1 MTERPLSITTQIA
14 TPLQAAFNS
23 TASISANDAL
33 PVIESADEEPYTIK
47 CICDFSDDDGNTIY
61 CETCDTWQHI
71 ECFYP
76 GRVDDA
82 SREEFDHSCA
92 DCKPRPL
99 DRRHATERQRHQR
112 QNKAINDSGDKKT
125 KRPPS
130 KSHKKKSKPSD
141 LQVNGYHDHDAH
153 KNGSPQEHHA
163 HAKKAKGHRSN
174 QSVSSQL
181 KRSPPFNARPH
192 NHAHPPSPAH
202 TPPDLPNNFQVHG
215 YSENFLALYDQDHP
229 SRVSSSNSFASLP
242 VTNTLALWLQDPEKL
257 QEDAGVDKED
267 VFQFL
272 KVPTD
277 QLKWPDLHVERKE
290 TTINDTIIRWRQL
303 ITPTNLPQAGRIGEL
318 NGLLGF
324 QKDYCSNPENR
335 WPESAHPRPFV
346 FFHPRLPLFIDT
358 RQEGSI
364 CRYVRRSCRANTNL
378 ETFIA
383 LGNEYHFWL
392 TSERALAANEQITIP
407 WDFRF
412 LAQHRSRYL
421 HLLNLSDDDG
431 TPFDGAEITHEEYD
445 QLTQTIDMVL
455 SDHGGCACDLGSDC
469 AFARFHRNFHG
480 RSHTQSNG
488 VKSRK
493 GRKPK
498 QNHISPTSTGH
509 ATNSRAASEGQQEQY
524 DDDDARSISG
534 SVRSKP
540 HSRDLTPSHGVG
552 ETNGILTEPSDREKR
567 KLAMLE
573 DSFRKMEQGQPPRKK
588 KRASDSSTMNISANT
603 TTPQCTPKPR
613 QRSVAPRMSIS
624 QPTTLNSNG
633 HRSRQYVDAST
644 SRRQSGSP
652 FSALSPTAA
661 LPSPEN
667 QASRTGST
675 AYRSRQAS
683 AAPKSTYSDAA
694 TQTEDVENAWWNDPK
709 PKHKRSVVPLSKRL
723 LKNRHKLQV
732 QLEVQTCQPAVI
744 SKDGEEDSV
753 RASPTASI
761 DLDLPMHEERYHLES
776 PTDAKGRN
784 PSISSSTPSVDIS
797 STSLDVAMTDAPPI
811 QVGTTIKPPP
821 PPWPGQLNAPFS
833 GTQPPF
839 AQKSSDLRVQMPP
852 APVFSVPNM
861 SGPFSGPVTP
871 SSGSG
876 SIAQSPLGTVHPTSV
891 FTLPSVNG
899 VGQHP
904 SPVKTTKKLSLSDYK
919 AARMKKSDTFSANK
933 VSSGSSPTVTA
944 AVLKPSL
951 STVEE
956 AKTQGILE
964 GSVIID
970 SPMIEN
976 LADPLGSGAG
986 ATSDP
991 ALTHNMSSEKSN
1003 GTL

>member
-23 TASISANDAL
+23 TPSISANDAL

-92 DCKPRPL
+92 DCKPRSL

-112 QNKAINDSGDKKT
+112 QNKAINDTGDKKT

-141 LQVNGYHDHDAH
+141 LQVNGYHDHDGH
-153 KNGSPQEHHA
+153 KNGSPQEHHT
-163 HAKKAKGHRSN
+163 HTKKAKGHRSN

-202 TPPDLPNNFQVHG
+202 TPPDLPNNFQVHTF
-215 YSENFLALYDQDHP
+215 SEIFLNLYDQDHP

-242 VTNTLALWLQDPEKL
+242 VTNALALWLKDPEQL
-257 QEDAGVDKED
+257 QGDAGVDKED
-267 VFQFL
+267 VFQYL

-277 QLKWPDLHVERKE
+277 QLKWPELRVESKE
-290 TTINDTIIRWRQL
+290 NTINDTTLRWRHL
-303 ITPTNLPQAGRIGEL
+303 ITPTHLPQAGRIGEL
-318 NGLLGF
+318 NGLIGF
-324 QKDYCSNPENR
+324 QKDYCEDDENR
-335 WPESAHPRPFV
+335 YKESVHPRPFV

-364 CRYVRRSCRANTNL
+364 CRYVRRSCQPNTNL

-392 TSERALAANEQITIP
+392 TSERPLAANEQITIP

-412 LAQHRSRYL
+412 PGQYRSRYL
-421 HLLNLSDDDG
+421 HLLNLNDDDG
-431 TPFDGAEITHEEYD
+431 APFDGADINEEEYTLLTSTT
-445 QLTQTIDMVL
+445 QLVL
-455 SDHGGCACDLGSDC
+455 SDHGGCACDLDNDC
-469 AFARFHRNFHG
+469 AFARFHRNHHG
-480 RSHTQSNG
+480 RSQTQTNG
-488 VKSRK
+488 VRSKK

-498 QNHISPTSTGH
+498 QNHVSPTSTGH

-524 DDDDARSISG
+524 DDDDDGRSASD
-534 SVRSKP
+534 SARSKP
-540 HSRDLTPSHGVG
+540 HSRDLTPSQGVG

-573 DSFRKMEQGQPPRKK
+573 DTFRKMEQGQPPRKK
-588 KRASDSSTMNISANT
+588 KRASDSSTANVPVNT
-603 TTPQCTPKPR
+603 QSTPKPR

-624 QPTTLNSNG
+624 QPTTSNLNS

-661 LPSPEN
+661 LPSPDN
-667 QASRTGST
+667 QASRTGSMT
-675 AYRSRQAS
+675 VRSRQAS
-683 AAPKSTYSDAA
+683 TAPKSIYTDAA
-694 TQTEDVENAWWNDPK
+694 TQTDEVEDAWWNDPK
-709 PKHKRSVVPLSKRL
+709 PKQKRSIVPLSKRL
-723 LKNRHKLQV
+723 LKNRHRLQA
-732 QLEVQTCQPAVI
+732 QSEVQTCQQTVVLI
-744 SKDGEEDSV
+744 DNEEPNV
-753 RASPTASI
+753 QTSPTVSM
-761 DLDLPMHEERYHLES
+761 DLDVPTHEERYHLES
-776 PTDAKGRN
+776 LTDAKARN
-784 PSISSSTPSVDIS
+784 PSISSTASVDIP
-797 STSLDVAMTDAPPI
+797 STFVDAAMTDAPAI
-811 QVGTTIKPPP
+811 TVSTTIKPPP
-821 PPWPGQLNAPFS
+821 PPWPGQPNTTLGGS
-833 GTQPPF
+833 QPPSG
-839 AQKSSDLRVQMPP
+839 QKWPDLRVQMPS
-852 APVFSVPNM
+852 APIFSTPNM
-861 SGPFSGPVTP
+861 SGPVSGPVTP
-871 SSGSG
+871 SSASG
-876 SIAQSPLGTVHPTSV
+876 SLAQSPLGTVHPTGMFAS
-891 FTLPSVNG
+891 PIVNG
-899 VGQHP
+899 LGQHP

-919 AARMKKSDTFSANK
+919 AARMKKSDTSGANK
-933 VSSGSSPTVTA
+933 ASSGTSPTVTP

-951 STVEE
+951 STVE
-956 AKTQGILE
+956 AKALGGLE
-964 GSVIID
+964 GSAIID
-970 SPMIEN
+970 SLMIEKST
-976 LADPLGSGAG
+976 DPLSSVVGLA
-986 ATSDP
+986 SDP
-991 ALTHNMSSEKSN
+991 ALKHDMPSEKSN

>member
-23 TASISANDAL
+23 TPSISANDAP

-99 DRRHATERQRHQR
+99 DRRNATERQRHQR
-112 QNKAINDSGDKKT
+112 QNKAINDTGDKKT

-141 LQVNGYHDHDAH
+141 LQVNGYHDHDGH
-153 KNGSPQEHHA
+153 KNGSPQEHHT
-163 HAKKAKGHRSN
+163 HTKKAKGHRSN

-202 TPPDLPNNFQVHG
+202 TPPDLPNNFQVHS
-215 YSENFLALYDQDHP
+215 YSEIFLNLYDQDHP

-242 VTNTLALWLQDPEKL
+242 VTNALALWLKDPEQL
-257 QEDAGVDKED
+257 QGDAGVDKED
-267 VFQFL
+267 VFQYL

-277 QLKWPDLHVERKE
+277 QLKWPELRVESKE
-290 TTINDTIIRWRQL
+290 TTINDTTLRWRHL
-303 ITPTNLPQAGRIGEL
+303 ITPTHLPQPGRIGEL
-318 NGLLGF
+318 NGLIGF
-324 QKDYCSNPENR
+324 QKDYCDDEENR
-335 WPESAHPRPFV
+335 YKESVHPRPFV

-358 RQEGSI
+358 RQEGSL
-364 CRYVRRSCRANTNL
+364 CRYVRRSCQPNTNL

-392 TSERALAANEQITIP
+392 TSERPLAANEQITIP

-412 LAQHRSRYL
+412 PGQYRSRYL
-421 HLLNLSDDDG
+421 HLLNLNDDDG
-431 TPFDGAEITHEEYD
+431 APFDGAEINEEEYT
-445 QLTQTIDMVL
+445 LLSSTIQSVL
-455 SDHGGCACDLGSDC
+455 SDHGGCACDLGNDC
-469 AFARFHRNFHG
+469 AFARFHRNHHG
-480 RSHTQSNG
+480 RLQSQTNG
-488 VKSRK
+488 VRSKK

-498 QNHISPTSTGH
+498 QNHVSPTSTGH

-524 DDDDARSISG
+524 DDDDDGRSASD
-534 SVRSKP
+534 SARSKP
-540 HSRDLTPSHGVG
+540 HSRDLTPSQGVG

-573 DSFRKMEQGQPPRKK
+573 DTFRKMEQGQPPRKK
-588 KRASDSSTMNISANT
+588 KRASDSSTTNVPVN
-603 TTPQCTPKPR
+603 TPQSTPKPR

-624 QPTTLNSNG
+624 QPTPSNSNT

-661 LPSPEN
+661 LPSPDN
-667 QASRTGST
+667 QASRTGSMT
-675 AYRSRQAS
+675 VRSRQAS
-683 AAPKSTYSDAA
+683 AAPKSIYTDAA
-694 TQTEDVENAWWNDPK
+694 TQTDDVENAWWNDLK
-709 PKHKRSVVPLSKRL
+709 PKQKRCIVPLSKRL
-723 LKNRHKLQV
+723 LKNRHRLQA
-732 QLEVQTCQPAVI
+732 QSEVQTCQQTIVSIDNEEPNVQVSPVI
-744 SKDGEEDSV
+744 SM
-753 RASPTASI
+753 
-761 DLDLPMHEERYHLES
+761 DLDVPTHEERYHLES
-776 PTDAKGRN
+776 PTDAKARN
-784 PSISSSTPSVDIS
+784 PSISSSTASVDIP
-797 STSLDVAMTDAPPI
+797 STFVDVAMTEAPAI
-811 QVGTTIKPPP
+811 TVSTTIKPPP
-821 PPWPGQLNAPFS
+821 PPWPGQPNTTLGGS
-833 GTQPPF
+833 QPPSG
-839 AQKSSDLRVQMPP
+839 QKSPDLRVQMPS
-852 APVFSVPNM
+852 APIFSTPNM
-861 SGPFSGPVTP
+861 SGPVSGPVTP
-871 SSGSG
+871 SSASG
-876 SIAQSPLGTVHPTSV
+876 SLAQSPLGTVHPAGLFASPT
-891 FTLPSVNG
+891 VNG
-899 VGQHP
+899 LGQHP

-919 AARMKKSDTFSANK
+919 AARMKKSDTSGVNRA
-933 VSSGSSPTVTA
+933 SSGTSPTVTPA
-944 AVLKPSL
+944 ILKPSL

-956 AKTQGILE
+956 AKALGGLE
-964 GSVIID
+964 GSAIVD
-970 SPMIEN
+970 SPMVEKS
-976 LADPLGSGAG
+976 ADPLSSVVGLA
-986 ATSDP
+986 SDP
-991 ALTHNMSSEKSN
+991 AVKHDMPSENSN
-1003 GTL
+1003 GML

>member
-14 TPLQAAFNS
+14 TPVQAAFNS
-23 TASISANDAL
+23 TPSISANDAL
-33 PVIESADEEPYTIK
+33 PIIESADEEPYTIK

-112 QNKAINDSGDKKT
+112 QNKAINDTGDKKT

-141 LQVNGYHDHDAH
+141 LQVNGYHDNDGH
-153 KNGSPQEHHA
+153 KNGSPQEHHP
-163 HAKKAKGHRSN
+163 HAKKTKGHRSN

-181 KRSPPFNARPH
+181 KRSPPFSARPH

-215 YSENFLALYDQDHP
+215 YSEIFLTLYDQDHP
-229 SRVSSSNSFASLP
+229 SRVTSSNSFASLP

-257 QEDAGVDKED
+257 QRDAGVDKED
-267 VFQFL
+267 VFQYL

-277 QLKWPDLHVERKE
+277 QLKWPELRIERKE
-290 TTINDTIIRWRQL
+290 ITVNDATLRWRQL
-303 ITPTNLPQAGRIGEL
+303 ITPTNLPQPGRIGEL
-318 NGLLGF
+318 HGLIGF
-324 QKDYCSNPENR
+324 QKDYCDDAENC
-335 WPESAHPRPFV
+335 WKASAHPRPFV

-364 CRYVRRSCRANTNL
+364 CRYVRRSCRPNTNL

-392 TSERALAANEQITIP
+392 TSERPLAANEQITIP

-412 LAQHRSRYL
+412 PGQHRSRYL
-421 HLLNLSDDDG
+421 HLLGLSDDDSA
-431 TPFDGAEITHEEYD
+431 PFDGADINEEEYE
-445 QLTQTIDMVL
+445 QLTTTIQMVL

-469 AFARFHRNFHG
+469 AFARFHRNHHG
-480 RSHTQSNG
+480 RSHSQSNG
-488 VKSRK
+488 GVRSKK

-498 QNHISPTSTGH
+498 QNHVSPTSTGH

-524 DDDDARSISG
+524 DDDDGRSVSD

-540 HSRDLTPSHGVG
+540 HSRDLTPSQGVG
-552 ETNGILTEPSDREKR
+552 ESNGILTEPTDREKR
-567 KLAMLE
+567 KLAALE

-588 KRASDSSTMNISANT
+588 KRASDSSTANVSVN
-603 TTPQCTPKPR
+603 TPQSTPKPR

-624 QPTTLNSNG
+624 QPTTMNSNG

-675 AYRSRQAS
+675 AARSRQPS
-683 AAPKSTYSDAA
+683 TAPKGTYTDAA
-694 TQTEDVENAWWNDPK
+694 TQTEEVENAWWNDPK
-709 PKHKRSVVPLSKRL
+709 PKQRRSIVPLSKRL
-723 LKNRHKLQV
+723 LKNRHKLQA
-732 QLEVQTCQPAVI
+732 QSEVQMCQLTVVSI
-744 SKDGEEDSV
+744 DSEEQNV
-753 RASPTASI
+753 RTSPTTSM
-761 DLDLPMHEERYHLES
+761 DLDIPTQEDRYHLES
-776 PTDAKGRN
+776 PTDAKARN
-784 PSISSSTPSVDIS
+784 PSISSSTPSIDVP
-797 STSLDVAMTDAPPI
+797 STFVDVAMADAPVI
-811 QVGTTIKPPP
+811 AVSTTIKPPP
-821 PPWPGQLNAPFS
+821 PPWPGQANTTLS
-833 GTQPPF
+833 GIQPSSG
-839 AQKSSDLRVQMPP
+839 QKSPDLRVQMPP
-852 APVFSVPNM
+852 APVFSTLNM
-861 SGPFSGPVTP
+861 SGPVSGPATP
-871 SSGSG
+871 SSASG
-876 SIAQSPLGTVHPTSV
+876 SLAQSPLGTMHPTGV
-891 FTLPSVNG
+891 FALPMVNG
-899 VGQHP
+899 TGQHP
-904 SPVKTTKKLSLSDYK
+904 SPVKMTKKLSLSDYK
-919 AARMKKSDTFSANK
+919 AARMKKSDNYGTNK
-933 VSSGSSPTVTA
+933 TSSGTSPTVT
-944 AVLKPSL
+944 PSL

-956 AKTQGILE
+956 AKATGTLE
-964 GSVIID
+964 GSAIIN
-970 SPMIEN
+970 SPMVEKS
-976 LADPLGSGAG
+976 ADTLSSMAG
-986 ATSDP
+986 LTSDP
-991 ALTHNMSSEKSN
+991 ALKHDMPSGKSN

>member
-141 LQVNGYHDHDAH
+141 LQVNGYHDHDGH
-153 KNGSPQEHHA
+153 KNGSPQEHHP
-163 HAKKAKGHRSN
+163 HTKKTKGHRSN

-215 YSENFLALYDQDHP
+215 YSENFLTLYDQDHP

-257 QEDAGVDKED
+257 QEDAGVDKHD

-290 TTINDTIIRWRQL
+290 ATINDTILRWKQL

-346 FFHPRLPLFIDT
+346 FFHPRLPLYIDT

-431 TPFDGAEITHEEYD
+431 APFDGAEITHEEYD
-445 QLTQTIDMVL
+445 QLTQTIDLVL
-455 SDHGGCACDLGSDC
+455 SDHGGCACDLGNDC

-488 VKSRK
+488 VKLKK

-498 QNHISPTSTGH
+498 QNHVSPTSTGH

-588 KRASDSSTMNISANT
+588 KRPSDSSTVNVPVNT
-603 TTPQCTPKPR
+603 TTLQSTPKPR

-624 QPTTLNSNG
+624 QPTTTNSNG

-667 QASRTGST
+667 QVSRTGST

-683 AAPKSTYSDAA
+683 AAPKSTYSDAS
-694 TQTEDVENAWWNDPK
+694 TQTEDVENAWWKDPK

-723 LKNRHKLQV
+723 LKNRHKLQI
-732 QLEVQTCQPAVI
+732 QLEVQTCQQAVI
-744 SKDGEEDSV
+744 SKDGEEESV

-761 DLDLPMHEERYHLES
+761 DLDVPMHEERYHLES

-784 PSISSSTPSVDIS
+784 PSISSSTPSVDLS
-797 STSLDVAMTDAPPI
+797 STSPDVAMTDAPSI
-811 QVGTTIKPPP
+811 QVSTTIKPPP
-821 PPWPGQLNAPFS
+821 PPWPGQSNTSLGAPS
-833 GTQPPF
+833 A
-839 AQKSSDLRVQMPP
+839 AQKSPDLRVQMPP
-852 APVFSVPNM
+852 APVFSTPNM
-861 SGPFSGPVTP
+861 SGPLSGPVTP

-876 SIAQSPLGTVHPTSV
+876 SIAQSPLGTVHPTGV
-891 FTLPSVNG
+891 FALPIVNG

-919 AARMKKSDTFSANK
+919 AARMKKSDTFGANK
-933 VSSGSSPTVTA
+933 ASSGSSPTVA
-944 AVLKPSL
+944 PAVLKPSF

-956 AKTQGILE
+956 AKAQGILE
-964 GSVIID
+964 GSAIID
-970 SPMIEN
+970 SPMVEKS
-976 LADPLGSGAG
+976 ADPLGSGAG

-991 ALTHNMSSEKSN
+991 AFTHNMSLEKSN